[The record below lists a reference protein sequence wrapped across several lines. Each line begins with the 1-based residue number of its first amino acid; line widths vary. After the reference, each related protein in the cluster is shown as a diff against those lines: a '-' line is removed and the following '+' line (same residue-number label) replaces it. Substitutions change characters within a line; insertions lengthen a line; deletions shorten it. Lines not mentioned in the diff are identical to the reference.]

1 MSATVQ
7 SPAVV
12 TLEGLCDGFSDI
24 THQSQEVFRQVLM
37 AMAEP
42 GTRHNLAQLAAPAP
56 LSPAAYQVCLALLDQ
71 ETPVWLAPDLNSAA
85 VINSLRFHC
94 GCGIA
99 ARSDQALFALVSGQG
114 GCSLSAFSQ
123 GTFEYPDKSATLIVE
138 VDALEEGGEL
148 VLEGPGIR
156 QQRHVHIAGFDSDWL
171 QQLASNRAGFPCG
184 VDLILTCSNQVMA
197 LPRTTRVSLE
207 GQEK

>member
-1 MSATVQ
+1 MSTTVQ

-12 TLEGLCDGFSDI
+12 ALEGLCDGFSDV
-24 THQSQEVFRQVLM
+24 TYQSQEVFRQVLA

-42 GTRHNLAQLAAPAP
+42 GTRHDLAQLAAPGP

-71 ETPVWLAPDLNSAA
+71 ETPVWLAPDVTSAA

-99 ARSDQALFALVSGQG
+99 ARSDQALFALVTAQG
-114 GCSLSAFSQ
+114 GCSLSAFNQ
-123 GTFEYPDKSATLIVE
+123 GGFEYPDRSATVIVE
-138 VDALEEGGEL
+138 VDALEEAGEL
-148 VLEGPGIR
+148 VLEGPGIP
-156 QQRHVHIAGFDSDWL
+156 QQRHVHIAGIDAGWL
-171 QQLASNRAGFPCG
+171 QQLAENRAGFPCG
-184 VDLILTCSNQVMA
+184 VDLILTCGSQVMA
-197 LPRTTRVSLE
+197 LPRTTRVSFE